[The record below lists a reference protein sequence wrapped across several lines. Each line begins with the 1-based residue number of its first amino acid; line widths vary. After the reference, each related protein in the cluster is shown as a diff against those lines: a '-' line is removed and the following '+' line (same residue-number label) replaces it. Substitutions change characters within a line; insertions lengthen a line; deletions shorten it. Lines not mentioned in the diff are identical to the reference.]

1 MDLSCL
7 NKTHKIIDDLILS
20 YWIFGGKVDMKKH
33 TNKRTTPSNFIGSL
47 VRVFATM
54 LAGVLITL
62 VAGFIL
68 YLNNQ
73 PDLSVWHTAELDEE
87 FKVDSPVKR
96 FDDYLSLEDRLF
108 TQLRDKVYANI
119 RPEERHMINRYNRD
133 SLSDPNRWPTQWNRS
148 FEMAVSKPIAGIL
161 LLHGLSDSPYSLR
174 HLGERLSASGSHV
187 LGLRV
192 PGHGTAPSGLVR
204 VKWEDMAA
212 AVKLAMHHLSEK
224 LGNRPLYIV
233 GYSNGGALAM
243 QYILSTLGDD
253 SLPRV
258 SGVVLISP
266 EIGIAKKAALAS
278 WQGRIGRLLSLPK
291 LAWTSVLPEYDPFK
305 YNSFA
310 VNAGEQAYRLTAE
323 IQDQI
328 TKYTNAGVLSQLTKI
343 LAFQS
348 VVDATVRAPA
358 LIEGLFERLPP
369 GKHELV
375 LFDINQVEAIHPI
388 MDTGPRD
395 VIAALLNKSDLDYI
409 LTLISNESVSSRK
422 VAVYQRVPENED
434 NIVTPIDLVWPE
446 GVYSLSHIAL
456 PFTYDDP
463 LYGGDDAGESPG
475 IQIGN
480 VVLRGEN
487 GVLRVNPTSLLRLH
501 WNPFYDY
508 MEQRVLQ
515 FMALSRHN

>member
-1 MDLSCL
+1 
-7 NKTHKIIDDLILS
+7 
-20 YWIFGGKVDMKKH
+20 MKQH
-33 TNKRTTPSNFIGSL
+33 TNKRITPFAFIGPL
-47 VRVFATM
+47 VRVLATM
-54 LAGVLITL
+54 LAGIFITL
-62 VAGFIL
+62 LVGFIF

-73 PDLSVWHTAELDEE
+73 PDLSVWHTAKLDEE
-87 FKVDSPVKR
+87 FKADSPVKS
-96 FDDYLSLEDRLF
+96 FADYLALEDRLF
-108 TQLRDKVYANI
+108 TQLSDKVYANI
-119 RPEERHMINRYNRD
+119 RPEERHMINRYNKD
-133 SLSDPNRWPTQWNRS
+133 SLSDPDRWPTKWNRS
-148 FEMAVSKPIAGIL
+148 FEIAGSKPIAGVL

-174 HLGERLSASGSHV
+174 HLGERLSESGSHV
-187 LGLRV
+187 LGLRI

-212 AVKLAMHHLSEK
+212 AVKLAMHHLSGK

-258 SGVVLISP
+258 SGAVLISP
-266 EIGIAKKAALAS
+266 EIGIAKKAALAA
-278 WQGRIGRLLSLPK
+278 WQDRIGRLLSLPK

-328 TKYTNAGVLSQLTKI
+328 TKYTNAGVLSQLTRI

-348 VVDATVRAPA
+348 VVDATVKAPA

-375 LFDINQVEAIHPI
+375 LFDINQMEAIHPI
-388 MDTGPRD
+388 VDTGPRD
-395 VIAALLNKSDLDYI
+395 VIVALLNRSELDYI
-409 LTLISNESVSSRK
+409 LTLISNESVYSRK
-422 VAVYQRVPENED
+422 VAAYQRVPESED
-434 NIVTPIDLVWPE
+434 NIVTPLNLVWPE

-456 PFTYDDP
+456 PFAYDDP
-463 LYGGDDAGESPG
+463 LYGGDDAEESPG

-487 GVLRVNPTSLLRLH
+487 GVLRVNPASLLRLH